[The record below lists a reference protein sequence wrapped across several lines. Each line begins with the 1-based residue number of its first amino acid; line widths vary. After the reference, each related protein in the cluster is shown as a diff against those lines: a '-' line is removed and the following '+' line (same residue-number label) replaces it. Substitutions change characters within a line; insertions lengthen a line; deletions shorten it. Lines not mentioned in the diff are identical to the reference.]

1 MLGIL
6 LNTRHRCTRGSGRL
20 FIVDEAAAH
29 ADMLVKLTAARARK
43 QSYKRAMVQVVAL
56 RVVPPCSRIRHCF
69 SSCVCEQGLFTA
81 LDACEE
87 RQFVFMADRVLT
99 RLQKRTHVFE
109 NKKANEKRNAG
120 ARTRMHQLD
129 AGVSLSRA
137 VKLGP
142 GERRR
147 RASPPL
153 FYAWSGTYES
163 SYWHHR

>member
-1 MLGIL
+1 
-6 LNTRHRCTRGSGRL
+6 
-20 FIVDEAAAH
+20 
-29 ADMLVKLTAARARK
+29 
-43 QSYKRAMVQVVAL
+43 MVQVVAL
-56 RVVPPCSRIRHCF
+56 RGVLPSSRIRHCF

-109 NKKANEKRNAG
+109 NKKANEERNAG

-147 RASPPL
+147 RAWPPL

-163 SYWHHR
+163 SY

>member
-1 MLGIL
+1 MGWYS
-6 LNTRHRCTRGSGRL
+6 R
-20 FIVDEAAAH
+20 AAGY
-29 ADMLVKLTAARARK
+29 VTASAT
-43 QSYKRAMVQVVAL
+43 
-56 RVVPPCSRIRHCF
+56 
-69 SSCVCEQGLFTA
+69 VCEQGLFTA

-109 NKKANEKRNAG
+109 NKKANEKQNAR
-120 ARTRMHQLD
+120 ARTCIRQLD

-153 FYAWSGTYES
+153 VYAKSGSYGS
-163 SYWHHR
+163 SY